1 MIKLKNIL
9 SEQWP
14 FGKDGRI
21 QQPHS
26 VTQGYKKSVNWK
38 YTVPEHKDFTIN
50 KFNKILPPPPFNG
63 DFGIWYDQMGSNFK
77 PRNKSNP
84 KYAVAANQFFKD
96 LQSYNKAKATWLS
109 TVTDKEIKNM
119 ATVEFKRDKA
129 RQDAENAEK
138 QKELENKYN
147 ISTSNGLL
155 VVNGNKYKIS
165 LLIPDYDKD
174 DKFDTPIGKASI
186 DWKND
191 TSTIHLN
198 MPAGIDGAWSAPAI
212 IGGPYFDSSDVE
224 KGDIID
230 FDESRWNDDYFQ
242 ITIKMSDI
250 FKSKIDDM
258 LAGKSYIKHDMGGG
272 TWLYLTKQ

>member
-9 SEQWP
+9 KEQMMKHP
-14 FGKDGRI
+14 GNNS
-21 QQPHS
+21 QH
-26 VTQGYKKSVNWK
+26 KKSINWK
-38 YTVPEHKDFTIN
+38 YTVPGHKDFTIN
-50 KFNKILPPPPFNG
+50 RFGKILPPAPFNG
-63 DFGIWYDQMGSNFK
+63 DFGIWYDRLGSNFK
-77 PRNKSNP
+77 PTDKSNP
-84 KYAVAANQFFKD
+84 KYAAAADQFFKD
-96 LQSYNKAKATWLS
+96 LQAYNKAKATWIS

-119 ATVEFKRDKA
+119 ATAEFKREKA

-198 MPAGIDGAWSAPAI
+198 MPKLIDAAWEWPEDW
-212 IGGPYFDSSDVE
+212 GGLTADMVE
-224 KGDIID
+224 KGDIKD

-250 FKSKIDDM
+250 FISKIDAM
-258 LAGKSYIKHDMGGG
+258 ATGQSYIKHDMGGG
-272 TWLYLTKQ
+272 AWLYLTKQ